1 MIMMGPQFFVEDY
14 FKGESFSHTPFSAR
28 QFTKKN
34 ANSTMKS

>member
-1 MIMMGPQFFVEDY
+1 MMGPQFFVEDY
-14 FKGESFSHTPFSAR
+14 FKGESFILTPFSAR